1 MRKIIVSAWVTLDGV
16 FDADTMGQWFAP
28 YDSEDRR
35 TYIRDGI
42 LDSGAFLFGRKTYEM
57 LAPYWSSLKN
67 NEMGVADQLNN
78 SPKYV
83 VSATLQQADWN
94 NTTIISGDIAT
105 SLTQLKQAPGKDI
118 QVEGSAA
125 LIQSLS
131 GLQLID
137 EYRFLVHPV
146 IMGSGKRFFGEG
158 FQVPGL
164 VLTKSQTLEHG
175 VVALY
180 YTAPKPA

>member
-1 MRKIIVSAWVTLDGV
+1 MRKIIVSAWVTLDGI

-42 LDSGAFLFGRKTYEM
+42 LASGAFLFGRKTYEM

-83 VSATLQQADWN
+83 VSTTLQNADWSHS
-94 NTTIISGDIAT
+94 TIINENVAVEIAK
-105 SLTQLKQAPGKDI
+105 LKQQPGKDI
-118 QVEGSAA
+118 QIEGSAT
-125 LIQSLS
+125 LIQSLAAAD
-131 GLQLID
+131 LID

-146 IMGSGKRFFGEG
+146 IMGTGKRFFKEDM
-158 FQVPGL
+158 QVQGLQLVKTETLALGVISLVYQPG
-164 VLTKSQTLEHG
+164 K
-175 VVALY
+175 
-180 YTAPKPA
+180 KK

>member
-1 MRKIIVSAWVTLDGV
+1 MRKIIVSAWVTLDGI
-16 FDADTMGQWFAP
+16 FDAELMGQWFAP

-67 NEMGVADQLNN
+67 NEMGIADQLNN

-83 VSATLQQADWN
+83 VSGSLEKAEWN
-94 NTTIISGDIAT
+94 NSTIIKDDVAPAIAK
-105 SLTQLKQAPGKDI
+105 LKEQPGKDI
-118 QVEGSAA
+118 QIEGSAT
-125 LIQSLS
+125 LIQSLAAAN
-131 GLQLID
+131 LID

-146 IMGSGKRFFGEG
+146 IMGSGKRFFREG
-158 FQVPGL
+158 MQVEGL
-164 VLTKSQTLEHG
+164 QLVHTQTLDLG
-175 VVALY
+175 VMLLCY
-180 YTAPKPA
+180 RPGKK

>member
-1 MRKIIVSAWVTLDGV
+1 MRKIIVSAWVTIDGV

-35 TYIRDGI
+35 AYIRDGI
-42 LDSGAFLFGRKTYEM
+42 LASGAFLFGRKTYEM

-83 VSATLQQADWN
+83 VSTSLQQADWN
-94 NTTIISGDIAT
+94 NTSIVNGDIAT
-105 SLTQLKQAPGKDI
+105 ALRQLKQAPGKDI
-118 QVEGSAA
+118 QIEGSAA
-125 LIQSLS
+125 LIQSLAN
-131 GLQLID
+131 LQLID

-158 FQVPGL
+158 VPVPGL
-164 VLTKSQTLEHG
+164 TLTKTATLEHG

-180 YTAPKPA
+180 YTAGQPA